1 MPSLPDAIL
10 AVAAAPGLAASAYLA
25 ALAVLA
31 RRGGERSAPL
41 ASPIVRFAVVV
52 PAHDEEAGIAATV
65 TSLLAMD
72 YPRDEFQVL
81 VVADNCT
88 DRTAARAREA
98 GARVLERSD
107 PSRRGKGYALALAYE
122 VVLREGIADAVVVVD
137 ADTLVSANLLR
148 ACAARFARGARALQV
163 EYGVRNAT
171 SSWRTR
177 LMVIAFAL
185 FHTVR
190 SLARERLGLS
200 CGLRGNGMAFSR
212 ELLRAVPANAF
223 SIVEDVEYG
232 VALGLAGIRV
242 EYVAEAA
249 VLGEMPATG
258 RAARTQRER
267 WESGRWTLARR
278 HALALLRAAIARR
291 DAVPLDLALDL
302 LVPPLTTLA
311 ATCLLGTVAGAAMWR
326 HGLGHVA
333 AACWGASLAGLL
345 VYVARGVALS
355 GLGAR
360 AVLDLCWAPV
370 YAGWKVMVRA
380 RRLVTRARTDEW
392 VRTIRNDIAGGE
404 ADA

>member
-1 MPSLPDAIL
+1 MSSLPDALL
-10 AVAAAPGLAASAYLA
+10 ALAAAPGLAGSAYLA

-31 RRGGERSAPL
+31 RRGADRAAPL
-41 ASPIVRFAVVV
+41 ASPIVRFAIVV

-65 TSLLAMD
+65 ASLLAMD

-88 DRTAARAREA
+88 DGTAARAREA
-98 GARVLERSD
+98 GARVLERHD
-107 PSRRGKGYALALAYE
+107 PSRRGKGYALGLAYE
-122 VVLREGIADAVVVVD
+122 TVLREGAVDAVVVVD

-148 ACAARFARGARALQV
+148 ACAVRFARGAQALQV

-212 ELLRAVPANAF
+212 DLLRAVPANAF

-242 EYVAEAA
+242 EYVAEAE

-258 RAARTQRER
+258 GAARSQRER
-267 WESGRWTLARR
+267 WEGGRWALARR
-278 HALALLRAAIARR
+278 HVPALIRTAVGRR
-291 DAVPLDLALDL
+291 DPVPLDLALDL
-302 LVPPLTTLA
+302 LVPPLTTLTA
-311 ATCLLGTVAGAAMWR
+311 ICLLGTLAAGAVWQR
-326 HGLGHVA
+326 GLGHVA
-333 AACWGASLAGLL
+333 VVCWGAALAALM

-360 AVLDLCWAPV
+360 AVLDLGWAPV

-380 RRLVTRARTDEW
+380 RRLVTGARNDEW
-392 VRTIRNDIAGGE
+392 VRTLRNDIAGGE
-404 ADA
+404 VDA